1 MLVRVNVDHS
11 IDPAAV
17 KELKVITRGDGVAML
32 VVTYHGMDEPAT
44 FIKFGKNRLA
54 YGRAQAAMMRLTDAS
69 QEVCK

>member
-17 KELKVITRGDGVAML
+17 KELKVITRQAGVAML
-32 VVTYHGMDEPAT
+32 VVTHHGMEEPST

-54 YGRAQAAMMRLTDAS
+54 YGKAQAAMMRITDAS
-69 QEVCK
+69 HGVFK